1 MIEFDYRRTLILAI
15 LVLFAGKWLTRR
27 VAFLQENN
35 IPEPVSGGVLT
46 AVLLAAIYL
55 VFDLAFQFALEV
67 RDGLLLTFFTT
78 IGLSTRIDRLV
89 AGGRALLVLLL
100 LVVAFLVIQNA
111 TGALVAALLGFKPLA
126 GLLGGSVSLSG
137 GHGTTIAWAPVFR
150 EDFGF
155 GRAMEVGVTFATF
168 GLVIGGLLG
177 GPVAR
182 FLIQRFSLHSASK
195 APIDVGFKYD
205 QRGQQIGVDEILM
218 VMLAIAVAIG
228 LGLHLAE
235 LLDYWGIKLPLFVSC
250 LFCGIVLTNTLPRVF
265 STIPCPSG
273 TPALALMSDLSLGLF
288 LAISLMS
295 LRLWEL
301 TSLATPILILVV
313 VQVVIVTLY
322 AVYVVFRLMGRDY
335 NAAVTASSFIGL
347 SLGAVPTAMAN
358 MSAVSKHFG
367 AARQAFIIIPLVGA
381 FFIDI
386 ANSIII
392 QSFMEILK

>member
-137 GHGTTIAWAPVFR
+137 GHGTTIAWAPVF
-150 EDFGF
+150 
-155 GRAMEVGVTFATF
+155 
-168 GLVIGGLLG
+168 
-177 GPVAR
+177 
-182 FLIQRFSLHSASK
+182 
-195 APIDVGFKYD
+195 
-205 QRGQQIGVDEILM
+205 
-218 VMLAIAVAIG
+218 
-228 LGLHLAE
+228 
-235 LLDYWGIKLPLFVSC
+235 
-250 LFCGIVLTNTLPRVF
+250 
-265 STIPCPSG
+265 
-273 TPALALMSDLSLGLF
+273 LSL
-288 LAISLMS
+288 IH
-295 LRLWEL
+295 
-301 TSLATPILILVV
+301 I
-313 VQVVIVTLY
+313 
-322 AVYVVFRLMGRDY
+322 
-335 NAAVTASSFIGL
+335 
-347 SLGAVPTAMAN
+347 
-358 MSAVSKHFG
+358 
-367 AARQAFIIIPLVGA
+367 
-381 FFIDI
+381 
-386 ANSIII
+386 
-392 QSFMEILK
+392 